1 MAQRHS
7 LRCLTVAAV
16 PAGIALA
23 LAVLFTPSLLA
34 DGGEPTLI
42 HACVKNANGQVR
54 IVSPTDTCLPSEHSL
69 HWPAT
74 AAPPPPPPPPASTP
88 GSVMVHGNGYGVG
101 GTAENFVSFGGG
113 VQEYR
118 TPRAGVI
125 QNMRILV
132 RSNTFNGAT
141 PVTLVVNGV
150 PTAVT
155 TVIPAGSTANID
167 VPGSVTIVDG
177 DKIAVVMNRGASSS
191 GFLEFIVSYEIQ

>member
-7 LRCLTVAAV
+7 LMRLTVAAV

-23 LAVLFTPSLLA
+23 LSVLFTPSLLA
-34 DGGEPTLI
+34 DGGDPTLI
-42 HACVKNANGQVR
+42 HACVKKVNGQVR
-54 IVSPTDTCLPSEHSL
+54 IVQPTETCGPSEYSL
-69 HWPAT
+69 HWAAT
-74 AAPPPPPPPPASTP
+74 AAPPPPPPSTP
-88 GSVMVHGNGYGVG
+88 GSVTVHGNGYGVG
-101 GTAENFVSFGGG
+101 GTPENFVSFGGG

-132 RSNTFNGAT
+132 RSNTYNGAT

-167 VPGSVTIVDG
+167 VPGSVAIVDG

-191 GFLEFIVSYEIQ
+191 GFLEFIVSYVIQ